1 MLCEGQRLDEGQS
14 QIISIHWRGLWPRNK
29 HSTKMKI
36 NTRSF
41 VNFSNVYVEYFQ
53 CLCGIFLM
61 LTGKGV

>member
-36 NTRSF
+36 NTRFF
-41 VNFSNVYVEYFQ
+41 VIFLILMWNISNAYVEYF
-53 CLCGIFLM
+53 
-61 LTGKGV
+61 